1 MRCRDTLVNM
11 VRTVNV
17 RDSVTIV
24 MDTVSDMAYA
34 WQCITDYVEEMQAR
48 VKRDPSC
55 VVLLR
60 AVFLKLTSVLDSP
73 LVRISQVRRAAVDR
87 RRPPVHARV
96 GRIIASCQP
105 CGAHGGGCCFG
116 RRLRVQHRRT
126 APIRSAWRSSTRLR
140 WWPLCGGS
148 WRSCPSPCS
157 AS

>member
-73 LVRISQVRRAAVDR
+73 LVRISQVRRTAVDR
-87 RRPPVHARV
+87 LCTHVWVASSPPANRV
-96 GRIIASCQP
+96 GLTVVGAALADACACNTGGQP
-105 CGAHGGGCCFG
+105 RYGQRGGV
-116 RRLRVQHRRT
+116 LLV
-126 APIRSAWRSSTRLR
+126 
-140 WWPLCGGS
+140 
-148 WRSCPSPCS
+148 
-157 AS
+157 